1 MNIKM
6 KKIPH
11 KHFGFFGKEL
21 SVRGKLFRELI
32 SGNPPAE
39 MKEFDGKKAGVFS
52 EVILDRFIEEDY
64 RHGKSVLVKEEN
76 RSLRTFSNGEKRKA
90 LLQYLLEQD
99 IDFLI
104 LDSPFDGLDKASVAQ
119 LKEKLENMAKNIPVI
134 QLFRREKDILPFIN
148 HIFEV
153 GKEKIVASFTIYSF
167 HENHPEKNEEIY
179 TIPAPPQAFE
189 DIPEVLLKM
198 ENISVSYENQPILKD
213 INWEVKKGEFWELT
227 GPNGSGKTTLLSMI
241 YGDNPKAYGQKLWLF
256 GKKKGSG
263 ESVWEVK
270 KKIGY
275 FSPAITELF
284 TRRNTVLE
292 MLISGLEDSIG
303 LYATPGDHQIRL
315 AKEWLKILGLEQKEQ
330 KIFTKLSILQQRMV
344 LIARAMIKHPP
355 LLILDEPTTAL
366 DDESASQITG
376 LINSIARESETAV
389 IYVSHRNEPGLK
401 PQFIFRLKPSG
412 NGSEGKRTG
421 R

>member
-21 SVRGKLFRELI
+21 SVRGKFFRELV

-39 MKEFDGKKAGVFS
+39 MKEFEGKKAGVFS
-52 EVILDRFIEEDY
+52 EVILDKFIEEDY

-99 IDFLI
+99 IDFII

-134 QLFRREKDILPFIN
+134 QLFRREKDILPFID

-153 GKEKIVASFTIYSF
+153 EKEKIVASSTICSF
-167 HENHPEKNEEIY
+167 HENNREKYEEIF

-198 ENISVSYENQPILKD
+198 ENISVSYENKPILKD

-303 LYATPGDHQIRL
+303 LYASPGDHQIRL

-330 KIFTKLSILQQRMV
+330 KIFTKLSVLQQRMV

-366 DDESASQITG
+366 DDESASQITR
-376 LINSIARESETAV
+376 LINSIAWESETAV
-389 IYVSHRNEPGLK
+389 IYVSHRKEPGLK

-412 NGSEGKRTG
+412 NGSEGERTG